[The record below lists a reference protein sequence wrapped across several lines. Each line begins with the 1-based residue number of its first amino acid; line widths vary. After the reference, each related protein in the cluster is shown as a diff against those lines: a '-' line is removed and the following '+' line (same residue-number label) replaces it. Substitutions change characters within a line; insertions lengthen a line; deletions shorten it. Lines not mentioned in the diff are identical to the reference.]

1 MYLEPTTVM
10 DPKTSCMLFLL
21 TVLLHACTFFFL
33 QNVASCF
40 KNYISPLDGVVLS
53 ISQEVLSGKQE
64 ASRVALVPQG
74 VPPVQQPV
82 FTQQQQQHCSGSRPG
97 RTNSTASY
105 HALHETLDVS
115 VFR

>member
-10 DPKTSCMLFLL
+10 DPKTSCLLFLL
-21 TVLLHACTFFFL
+21 TVVLHACTFFFL

-53 ISQEVLSGKQE
+53 ISQEVLSGEQE
-64 ASRVALVPQG
+64 ASRVALVPRG
-74 VPPVQQPV
+74 PPPVKQPV
-82 FTQQQQQHCSGSRPG
+82 FTHQQQQCSGSRPG